1 MYTLGRD
8 ITAWM
13 ITYMAMALMTAE
25 VQVLVSPVIVDG
37 REFFP
42 HSNSNHPPSFN
53 AYIYILCNHHYQDGY
68 GNQSQTFIELQQRLQ
83 TL

>member
-37 REFFP
+37 REFFSP
-42 HSNSNHPPSFN
+42 
-53 AYIYILCNHHYQDGY
+53 
-68 GNQSQTFIELQQRLQ
+68 
-83 TL
+83 

>member
-37 REFFP
+37 WEFFP
-42 HSNSNHPPSFN
+42 HSNSNHPPIFN
-53 AYIYILCNHHYQDGY
+53 GYIYCAITITKMDMAINHKH
-68 GNQSQTFIELQQRLQ
+68 L
-83 TL
+83 

>member
-8 ITAWM
+8 ITAWI

-42 HSNSNHPPSFN
+42 HRNSNHPPIFN
-53 AYIYILCNHHYQDGY
+53 AYIYCAITITKMDMAINHKH
-68 GNQSQTFIELQQRLQ
+68 L
-83 TL
+83 